1 MLFFSKAYWLAAK
14 ERLVHTLPFFQRA
27 LLLHRDRQYLQK
39 EEEKNSYSTN
49 MCILGDFLSCQVART
64 KPQED
69 AKMLSNPWKVNKSTI
84 SIRIKKVQKVMLLL
98 LLFSFSTGKT
108 WFILP
113 NTLKIGLYVYNFFC
127 HFLLNDYVSNK
138 TEQQLKEEKRQ
149 HLHVNK
155 QEVFTRLYYFSFFFH
170 FRNI

>member
-27 LLLHRDRQYLQK
+27 LLLRRDRQYLQK
-39 EEEKNSYSTN
+39 EEEKNSHSTN

-69 AKMLSNPWKVNKSTI
+69 AKMLSSPWKVNKSTI

-98 LLFSFSTGKT
+98 SFFSFSTGKT

-138 TEQQLKEEKRQ
+138 TEQQLKEERKAAFACEQ
-149 HLHVNK
+149 
-155 QEVFTRLYYFSFFFH
+155 TGSFHQTLLFFI
-170 FRNI
+170 FLSF

>member
-39 EEEKNSYSTN
+39 EEEKNSHSTN
-49 MCILGDFLSCQVART
+49 ICILGDFLSCQVSRT

-84 SIRIKKVQKVMLLL
+84 SIRIKKVQKVMLL

-138 TEQQLKEEKRQ
+138 TEQQLKEERKAAFACEQ
-149 HLHVNK
+149 
-155 QEVFTRLYYFSFFFH
+155 TGSFHQTLLFFI
-170 FRNI
+170 FLSF